1 MNLFS
6 GRERDIEN
14 RLMDMEEERRE
25 KGRWMEK
32 VTEIY
37 NSVCKIDSQQELKQG
52 LCDWV
57 KGRLGK
63 ETRRRSGRRGH
74 VCTYG

>member
-32 VTEIY
+32 VTRKFTIAY
-37 NSVCKIDSQQELKQG
+37 
-52 LCDWV
+52 V
-57 KGRLGK
+57 K
-63 ETRRRSGRRGH
+63 
-74 VCTYG
+74 